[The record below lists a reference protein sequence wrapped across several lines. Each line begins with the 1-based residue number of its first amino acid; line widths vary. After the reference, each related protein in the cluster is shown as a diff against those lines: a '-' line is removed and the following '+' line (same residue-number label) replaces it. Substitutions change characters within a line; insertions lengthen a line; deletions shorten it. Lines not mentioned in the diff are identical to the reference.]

1 MVAALTMP
9 SLIAKYQEKVTVT
22 KLKKFYSVM
31 SQAYAQS
38 VEEYGTP
45 DGWDLIAYDSPVGAQ
60 NMAEKFKPYLKI
72 TDGDVGSNNK
82 YFYYNL
88 SDGSFVTFTVRS
100 ASCSQVRGPGN
111 LSQVCGTLGIN
122 FHGKNEAGIP
132 GTNEFYLIVT
142 KNGIIPHGTAEATG
156 ADSFEQG
163 CLKASTKNTCT
174 AWVLYNENMDYLHCD
189 DLSWGGKTKCD

>member
-1 MVAALTMP
+1 VAALTMP

-72 TDGDVGSNNK
+72 TDGGVGSDNK
-82 YFYYNL
+82 SYFYNL
-88 SDGSFVTFTVRS
+88 ADGSTVSFGARS
-100 ASCSQVRGPGN
+100 ADCSQVRGPGN
-111 LSQVCGTLGIN
+111 LSQVCGIFGIS
-122 FHGKNEAGIP
+122 FRRKDEAVIP
-132 GTNEFYLIVT
+132 GTNEFLLIMT
-142 KNGIIPHGTAEATG
+142 KNAIIPHGTAEAVG
-156 ADSFEQG
+156 SFGFEQG
-163 CLKASTKNTCT
+163 CLKAPIRYNCT
-174 AWVLYNENMDYLHCD
+174 AWIIYNENMDYLHCNN
-189 DLSWGGKTKCD
+189 LSWNGPTKCD